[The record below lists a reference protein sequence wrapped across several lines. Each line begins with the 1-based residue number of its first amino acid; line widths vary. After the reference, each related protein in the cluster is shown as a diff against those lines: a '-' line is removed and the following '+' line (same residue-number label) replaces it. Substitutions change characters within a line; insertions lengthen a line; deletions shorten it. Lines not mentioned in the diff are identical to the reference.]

1 MKLSIRLGALVSI
14 LIFVSTSSVGLF
26 SINSSFNN
34 QIELKDKIVADVID
48 KVSKSSEDPLSISTY
63 LAEDSSLNISVA
75 YITPEKTFISLHTSE
90 YELEE
95 LPNKNILNSSSSN
108 AQTYQ
113 QIRYRS
119 SQISENEYLLFYY
132 PIFDVYETRDNNI
145 RILIIFTLLIIFLSV
160 ILTLLIF
167 RNDSELNSLA
177 ITLSENQEKMRN
189 FIGDA
194 SHELK
199 TPLTIIRG
207 YFELLV
213 RKIDGVKDL
222 DTYILRINNEIG
234 RMQKII
240 NDLLFIAELDE
251 LPNEDNK
258 NSPISE
264 MLNQEILDLSILQN
278 RRQLTTN
285 IESNLTVAIPQ
296 FHLEQLL
303 SNIFSNLVRHTPE
316 DSQLEVSLKR
326 KSSYVELIIEDAGPG
341 LPLNFYSSGIQSFKR
356 FDSARSKEGGGSG
369 LGMTIISRIVTV
381 NNGSIKIS
389 ESKFHGLKFLI
400 KLPTA

>member
-1 MKLSIRLGALVSI
+1 MKLNIRLGALVSI
-14 LIFVSTSSVGLF
+14 LIFISTSSVGLF

-34 QIELKDKIVADVID
+34 QIKLKDKIVEDVID

-63 LAEDSSLNISVA
+63 LADDSSLNISVA
-75 YITPEKTFISLHTSE
+75 YVTPEKTFISLYISE

-95 LPNKNILNSSSSN
+95 LPNKNILISASSN
-108 AQTYQ
+108 SQTFQ

-119 SQISENEYLLFYY
+119 FQITENEYLLFYY
-132 PIFDVYETRDNNI
+132 PIFDVYEARDNNI
-145 RILIIFTLLIIFLSV
+145 KILIIFTLLIIFLSV
-160 ILTLLIF
+160 LLTLLIF

-177 ITLSENQEKMRN
+177 TTLSENQEKMRN

-213 RKIDGVKDL
+213 GKVSEVKDL
-222 DTYILRINNEIG
+222 DTYILRIKSEIN

-251 LPNEDNK
+251 LPVEKDK
-258 NSPISE
+258 SSPISE
-264 MLNQEILDLSILQN
+264 LINKEIFDLSVLQN
-278 RRQLTTN
+278 KRQITTD
-285 IESNLTVAIPQ
+285 IESNLLVSIPQ

-303 SNIFSNLVRHTPE
+303 SNLFSNLARHTPA
-316 DSQLEVSLKR
+316 DSNLEVNLKR
-326 KSSYVELIIEDAGPG
+326 KSRFVELTIEDAGPG
-341 LPLNFYSSGIQSFKR
+341 LPLDFYSSGIQSFKR
-356 FDSARSKEGGGSG
+356 FDGSRSKEGGGSG
-369 LGMTIISRIVTV
+369 LGMTIISRIVKV

-400 KLPTA
+400 KLPAA

>member
-145 RILIIFTLLIIFLSV
+145 RILIIFTLFIIFLSV

-251 LPNEDNK
+251 LPNENNK

>member
-1 MKLSIRLGALVSI
+1 MKLNIRLGALVSI
-14 LIFVSTSSVGLF
+14 LIFISTSSVGLF

-34 QIELKDKIVADVID
+34 QLKLKDKIVEDVID

-63 LAEDSSLNISVA
+63 LADDSSLNISVA
-75 YITPEKTFISLHTSE
+75 YVTPEKTFISLHTSE
-90 YELEE
+90 YQLEE
-95 LPNKNILNSSSSN
+95 LPNKNILISASSN
-108 AQTYQ
+108 SQTFQ

-119 SQISENEYLLFYY
+119 FQITENEYLLFYY
-132 PIFDVYETRDNNI
+132 PIFDVYEARDNNI
-145 RILIIFTLLIIFLSV
+145 KILIIFTLLIIFLSV
-160 ILTLLIF
+160 LLTLLIF

-177 ITLSENQEKMRN
+177 TTLSENQEKMRN

-213 RKIDGVKDL
+213 GKVSEVKDL
-222 DTYILRINNEIG
+222 DTYILRIKSEIN

-251 LPNEDNK
+251 LPIEKDK
-258 NSPISE
+258 SSPISE
-264 MLNQEILDLSILQN
+264 LINKEIFDLSVLQD
-278 RRQLTTN
+278 RRQITSN
-285 IESNLTVAIPQ
+285 IESNLTVSIPQ

-303 SNIFSNLVRHTPE
+303 SNIFSNLARHTPA
-316 DSQLEVSLKR
+316 DSNLEVNLKR
-326 KSSYVELIIEDAGPG
+326 KSRFIELTIEDAGPG
-341 LPLNFYSSGIQSFKR
+341 LPLDFYSSGIQSFKR
-356 FDSARSKEGGGSG
+356 FDSSRSKEGGGSG
-369 LGMTIISRIVTV
+369 LGMTIISRIVKV

-400 KLPTA
+400 KLPAA

>member
-1 MKLSIRLGALVSI
+1 MKLNIRLGALVSI
-14 LIFVSTSSVGLF
+14 LIFISTSSVGLF

-34 QIELKDKIVADVID
+34 QLKLKDKIVEDVID
-48 KVSKSSEDPLSISTY
+48 KVSKSAEDPLSISTY
-63 LAEDSSLNISVA
+63 LADDSSLNISVA
-75 YITPEKTFISLHTSE
+75 YVTPEKTFISLYISE

-95 LPNKNILNSSSSN
+95 LPNKNILISASSN
-108 AQTYQ
+108 SQTFQ

-119 SQISENEYLLFYY
+119 FQITENEYLLFYY
-132 PIFDVYETRDNNI
+132 PIFDVYEARDNNI
-145 RILIIFTLLIIFLSV
+145 KILIIFTLLIIFLSV
-160 ILTLLIF
+160 LLTLLIF

-177 ITLSENQEKMRN
+177 TTLSENQEKMRN

-213 RKIDGVKDL
+213 GKVSEVKDL
-222 DTYILRINNEIG
+222 DTYILRIKSEIN

-251 LPNEDNK
+251 LPIEKDK
-258 NSPISE
+258 SSPISE
-264 MLNQEILDLSILQN
+264 LINKEIFDLSVLQD
-278 RRQLTTN
+278 RRQITSN
-285 IESNLTVAIPQ
+285 IESNLTVSIPQ

-303 SNIFSNLVRHTPE
+303 SNIFSNLARHTPA
-316 DSQLEVSLKR
+316 DSNLEVNLKR
-326 KSSYVELIIEDAGPG
+326 KSRFVELTIEDAGPG
-341 LPLNFYSSGIQSFKR
+341 LPLDFYSSGIQSFKR
-356 FDSARSKEGGGSG
+356 FDSSRSKEGGGSG
-369 LGMTIISRIVTV
+369 LGMTIISRIVKV

-400 KLPTA
+400 KLPAA

>member
-75 YITPEKTFISLHTSE
+75 YVTPEKTFISLHTSE

-145 RILIIFTLLIIFLSV
+145 RTLIIFTLFIIFLSV

-251 LPNEDNK
+251 LPNENNI

>member
-1 MKLSIRLGALVSI
+1 MKLNIRLGALVSI
-14 LIFVSTSSVGLF
+14 LIFISTSSVGLF

-34 QIELKDKIVADVID
+34 QLKLKDKIVEDVID
-48 KVSKSSEDPLSISTY
+48 KVSKSAEDPLSISTY
-63 LAEDSSLNISVA
+63 LAEDSNLNISVA
-75 YITPEKTFISLHTSE
+75 YVTPEKAFISLHTSE
-90 YELEE
+90 YQLEE
-95 LPNKNILNSSSSN
+95 LPNKNILISASSN
-108 AQTYQ
+108 SQTFQ

-119 SQISENEYLLFYY
+119 FQITENEYLLFYY
-132 PIFDVYETRDNNI
+132 PIFDVYEARDNNI
-145 RILIIFTLLIIFLSV
+145 KILIIFTLLIIFLSV
-160 ILTLLIF
+160 LLTLLIF

-177 ITLSENQEKMRN
+177 TTLSENQEKMRN

-213 RKIDGVKDL
+213 GKVSEVKDL
-222 DTYILRINNEIG
+222 DTYILRIKSEIN

-251 LPNEDNK
+251 LPIEKDK
-258 NSPISE
+258 SSPISE
-264 MLNQEILDLSILQN
+264 LINKEIFDLSVLQD
-278 RRQLTTN
+278 RRQITSN
-285 IESNLTVAIPQ
+285 IESNLTVSIPQ

-303 SNIFSNLVRHTPE
+303 SNIFSNLARHTPA
-316 DSQLEVSLKR
+316 DSNLEVNLKR
-326 KSSYVELIIEDAGPG
+326 KSRFIELTIEDAGPG
-341 LPLNFYSSGIQSFKR
+341 LPLDFYSSGIQSFKR
-356 FDSARSKEGGGSG
+356 FDSSRSKEGGGSG
-369 LGMTIISRIVTV
+369 LGMTIISRIVKV

-400 KLPTA
+400 KLPAA

>member
-145 RILIIFTLLIIFLSV
+145 RTLIIFTLFIIFLSV

-251 LPNEDNK
+251 LPNENNK

>member
-95 LPNKNILNSSSSN
+95 LPNKNILVSSSSN
-108 AQTYQ
+108 AQTFQ

-119 SQISENEYLLFYY
+119 FQIAENEYLLFYY

-145 RILIIFTLLIIFLSV
+145 RILIIFTLFIIFLSV

-213 RKIDGVKDL
+213 GKVSEVKDL
-222 DTYILRINNEIG
+222 DTYIFRIKNEIG

-251 LPNEDNK
+251 LPIEKDK
-258 NSPISE
+258 SSPISE
-264 MLNQEILDLSILQN
+264 LINKEIFDLSVLQN
-278 RRQLTTN
+278 KRQITTD
-285 IESNLTVAIPQ
+285 IESNLLVSIPQ

-303 SNIFSNLVRHTPE
+303 SNIFSNLGRHTPA
-316 DSQLEVSLKR
+316 DSKLEISLKR
-326 KSSYVELIIEDAGPG
+326 KSDFVELIIEDAGPG
-341 LPLNFYSSGIQSFKR
+341 LPLDFYSSGIQSFKR

-369 LGMTIISRIVTV
+369 LGMTIISRVVNV

-400 KLPTA
+400 KLPAA